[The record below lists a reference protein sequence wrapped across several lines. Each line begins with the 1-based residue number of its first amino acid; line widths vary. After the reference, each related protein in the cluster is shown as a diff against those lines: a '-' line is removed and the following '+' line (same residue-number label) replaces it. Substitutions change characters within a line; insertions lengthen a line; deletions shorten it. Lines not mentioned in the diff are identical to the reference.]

1 MTCTHNNQGGHYM
14 MNCVPCV
21 AALLRS
27 LHSDGYKRSLSA
39 LIERDQG
46 EEFIHVVRAEYKQ
59 IKQRKTI
66 Y

>member
-1 MTCTHNNQGGHYM
+1 